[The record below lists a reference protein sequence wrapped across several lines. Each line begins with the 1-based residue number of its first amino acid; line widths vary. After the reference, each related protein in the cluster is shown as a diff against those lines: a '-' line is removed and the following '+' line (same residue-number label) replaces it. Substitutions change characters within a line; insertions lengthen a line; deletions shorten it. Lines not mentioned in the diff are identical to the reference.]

1 LDASFDKQRIAM
13 KQKSNDIETLAN
25 DLVENAPFEADKE
38 ISYVVN
44 DAIREVTKSITNIK
58 EQSIAEW
65 TSKTIPAK
73 SLSPQIKQAVD
84 YAMTQRQHK
93 VVRLDEHILQKQ
105 TTIKELDTT
114 ITQQQQGL
122 ATFLQNSQHT
132 FKTTIQDIIEHET
145 GNNEGSTLND
155 LLTRE
160 TTSAVE
166 QMVKIR
172 EDLKTTIDT
181 HFLAKEK
188 ELTERMHAFFSTQQ
202 NARHDER
209 TCTLNDAHVRPEYDA
224 NNLNHN
230 PRTYSTPVQSEHHE
244 TNETPLEEEERKLP
258 WNHTAHT
265 MRTSIQVMSNI

>member
-1 LDASFDKQRIAM
+1 M
-13 KQKSNDIETLAN
+13 ETFAN

-44 DAIREVTKSITNIK
+44 DAIREVTESITNIK

-65 TSKTIPAK
+65 TSSTIPAK
-73 SLSPQIKQAVD
+73 SLTPQIKQAVD
-84 YAMTQRQHK
+84 YAMTQRQHE
-93 VVRLDEHILQKQ
+93 VVRLDEHILQRQ
-105 TTIKELDTT
+105 MTIKELETT

-122 ATFLQNSQHT
+122 TTFLQNSQHT
-132 FKTTIQDIIEHET
+132 FETTIQDIIERET

-188 ELTERMHAFFSTQQ
+188 ELTERMHALESTQQNAKEKELTERMHALESTQQ
-202 NARHDER
+202 NARHDDR
-209 TCTLNDAHVRPEYDA
+209 NRTLNDAHVRPEYDA

-244 TNETPLEEEERKLP
+244 TNETTLEEEERKLP
-258 WNHTAHT
+258 WNHTART
-265 MRTSIQVMSNI
+265 M